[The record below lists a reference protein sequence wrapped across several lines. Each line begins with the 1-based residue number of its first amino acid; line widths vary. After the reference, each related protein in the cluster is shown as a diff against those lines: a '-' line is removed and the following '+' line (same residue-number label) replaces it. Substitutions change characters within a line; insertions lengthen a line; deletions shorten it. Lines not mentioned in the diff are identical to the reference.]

1 MSSASLPPI
10 VELRSSDKTKR
21 GLAIGLAVGG
31 VALVAATVLRLGTV
45 GLYATVPLFLAIF
58 IPVTLHVLRLRVV
71 LTHTQVGK
79 AGMLGKL
86 KMHQRA
92 DVNSALR
99 VVFPP
104 PPRGRHGPVPTTFLV
119 DHHGFPLLRLRD
131 NDFGQ
136 TRVDEFV
143 NALGIKVHAYPGI
156 MTMSEFNERHPDY
169 LAYWERKPTTL
180 GLFIGCGLV
189 VAIVAGAAIATIAIQ
204 M

>member
-10 VELRSSDKTKR
+10 IELRSSDKTKR
-21 GLAIGLAVGG
+21 GLALGFAAGG
-31 VALVAATVLRLGTV
+31 VALVVVTVLRLGVV
-45 GLYATVPLFLAIF
+45 GLYFTVPLFLAIF

-71 LTHTQVGK
+71 MTHTQVGK
-79 AGMLGKL
+79 AGILGKL

-92 DVNSALR
+92 NVGSALR

-104 PPRGRHGPVPTTFLV
+104 PPRGRHGPMHNTFLV

-131 NDFGQ
+131 NDFGNAK
-136 TRVDEFV
+136 VDEFV
-143 NALGIKVHAYPGI
+143 DALGVQVYGYPGI
-156 MTMSEFNERHPDY
+156 MTMREFDERHPNY
-169 LAYWERKPTTL
+169 LPYWERKPTTF

-189 VAIVAGAAIATIAIQ
+189 IAIVVAAVVVVAVQ